1 MELLILLGLVAMGL
15 GAGVLG
21 ALFGLGGGIVFVPV
35 LTLVFGLAPADAVA
49 VSLVGIIAGSVG
61 ASTVFVE
68 KGLSNVRLGLL
79 LEITTAAGAVIGAVA
94 ATFLE
99 QWILMVLFSIV
110 VYISAW
116 RMIRNPEKVV
126 PPAEGAE
133 GRFAFRYEDEKT
145 GECFDTG
152 TGHGA
157 AVIAHHLANG
167 GGRLDAG
174 HVHHRGAELGMALA
188 VLQDP
193 VGSVEKMNVA
203 GSTEVLPESGPDIRN
218 WFAREYGLDEFGD
231 RQSPVLIGD
240 SGIRGPVID
249 RYAERRLGAIIWYI
263 GRRHGAKQRIA
274 VRIVPEHIRKERKA
288 ELFGE
293 RAGNSGADKPSG
305 VLPHHAEDIG
315 RYELR
320 SDRQI
325 RLALPIIEIIDENR
339 LSSPDRFE
347 HFIEPQDQ
355 NL

>member
-145 GECFDTG
+145 GECIDYEVQNVKG
-152 TGHGA
+152 
-157 AVIAHHLANG
+157 
-167 GGRLDAG
+167 
-174 HVHHRGAELGMALA
+174 GMALCT
-188 VLQDP
+188 
-193 VGSVEKMNVA
+193 VA
-203 GSTEVLPESGPDIRN
+203 GMISSMTGVGGGMVKVPLMNLYMHVPMKAASATSSYMIGITAFSGAITYYL
-218 WFAREYGLDEFGD
+218 AGGILMEYAAG
-231 RQSPVLIGD
+231 VAIGAFV
-240 SGIRGPVID
+240 GALAGTTL
-249 RYAERRLGAIIWYI
+249 ARRLDT
-263 GRRHGAKQRIA
+263 RHLRKYFS
-274 VRIVPEHIRKERKA
+274 IVVVVLATLVLLE
-288 ELFGE
+288 
-293 RAGNSGADKPSG
+293 AGGI
-305 VLPHHAEDIG
+305 L
-315 RYELR
+315 
-320 SDRQI
+320 
-325 RLALPIIEIIDENR
+325 
-339 LSSPDRFE
+339 
-347 HFIEPQDQ
+347 
-355 NL
+355 